1 MTACLF
7 LLLAPL
13 RKCPWKAVS
22 NTYIWNITFIHIHSY
37 ASIYIHMYTLLM
49 KIHDVIATYF
59 NINKILENAERLDTI
74 LKQLRRIQSAVSTSI
89 KLFASQSR
97 HDS

>member
-1 MTACLF
+1 
-7 LLLAPL
+7 
-13 RKCPWKAVS
+13 
-22 NTYIWNITFIHIHSY
+22 
-37 ASIYIHMYTLLM
+37 M